1 MGKSALIAETGAGQ
15 HGVATAAAAA
25 RLGLR
30 CTIYMG
36 AEDVERQSA
45 NVRRMKLLGAEVRP
59 VESGSRTLKDAI
71 NAALRAWISEQA
83 DTHYCFGTAAGP
95 YPFPDLV
102 REFQSVIGR
111 EARAQMLERTGSLPD
126 YVVAAVGGGSNA
138 IGMFAGFLDD
148 EEVTLIGAEPGGR
161 SLDPG
166 QHAASMTLGVPTVCH
181 GFKGYFLPDENGDIA
196 PVYSISAG
204 VDYPGVGPEHCQL
217 KDTGRA
223 QYVPVFDDEA
233 VEAFMTLSRT
243 EGIIPAPESCH
254 AIAVAIAEA
263 NKCKETGEE
272 KVILFNLTGHGLM
285 DMAAYDKYLS
295 GDLNNFTIS
304 DEDIEKNTTGLE

>member
-1 MGKSALIAETGAGQ
+1 MLDD
-15 HGVATAAAAA
+15 
-25 RLGLR
+25 RLQYYPYTRVQAYGTLPNLEE
-30 CTIYMG
+30 IPKM
-36 AEDVERQSA
+36 
-45 NVRRMKLLGAEVRP
+45 VR
-59 VESGSRTLKDAI
+59 D
-71 NAALRAWISEQA
+71 
-83 DTHYCFGTAAGP
+83 
-95 YPFPDLV
+95 
-102 REFQSVIGR
+102 FQSVIGKESR
-111 EARAQMLERTGSLPD
+111 RQCIEQIGRVPD
-126 YVVAAVGGGSNA
+126 YAIACIGGGSNA
-138 IGMFAGFLDD
+138 IGLFAGFLDD

-243 EGIIPAPESCH
+243 EGIIPALESSH
-254 AIAVAIAEA
+254 AVAFAMRKA
-263 NKCKETGEE
+263 KEMRRGSILATLSGRGDKDVDYIVEHYGYGE
-272 KVILFNLTGHGLM
+272 KFNL
-285 DMAAYDKYLS
+285 
-295 GDLNNFTIS
+295 
-304 DEDIEKNTTGLE
+304 